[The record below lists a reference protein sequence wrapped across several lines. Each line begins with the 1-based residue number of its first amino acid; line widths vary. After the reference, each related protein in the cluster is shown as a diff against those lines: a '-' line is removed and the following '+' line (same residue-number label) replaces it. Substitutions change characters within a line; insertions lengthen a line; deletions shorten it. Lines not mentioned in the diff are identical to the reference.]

1 MTQPLQVE
9 KKSKQEKDDYFKY
22 VKVLRRPVINLTSTL
37 PKPTVY
43 SLALD
48 NEYKDVAFSEE
59 RAPANKGLWRLKVFA
74 GVASTPLDVEIGTGA
89 GDHFADWAQKHP
101 ERLVVGLELKYK
113 PLIQS
118 IRRTRVAGCKNAAIC
133 RYHAFNL
140 DLLFDKGEVNNVFI
154 HFPDPWTS
162 PYKPKNRVVNRI
174 ILDWLYEMQRP
185 GSFLEFKTDSRE
197 YFLWALEE
205 IKASKYRVEFQ
216 TLNLYGEAGGAD
228 SRYLQEN
235 FATGFE
241 KIFIRQGIEINYIR
255 LVRD

>member
-1 MTQPLQVE
+1 MSETAAQNTP
-9 KKSKQEKDDYFKY
+9 KSRQEKDDYFKT
-22 VKVLRRPVINLTSTL
+22 VKVLKRPEVNLTRTL
-37 PKPTVY
+37 PRPTEY

-48 NEYKDVAFSEE
+48 NEYKDIAFNEE
-59 RAPANKGLWRLKVFA
+59 RAPENKGKWRSSVFKV
-74 GVASTPLDVEIGTGA
+74 SEEMPLDVEIGTGA
-89 GDHFADWAQKHP
+89 GNHFAHWAIKHP
-101 ERLVVGLELKYK
+101 ERLLVGLELKYK

-118 IRRTRVAGCKNAAIC
+118 IRRAKVASCKNAAIC

-174 ILDWLYEMQRP
+174 ILDWIYEMQRP
-185 GSFLEFKTDSRE
+185 GSFLDFKTDSRE

-205 IKASKYRVEFQ
+205 IKASKYKVEFQ
-216 TLNLYGEAGGAD
+216 TLNLYSENNK
-228 SRYLQEN
+228 YKEEN

-241 KIFIRQGIEINYIR
+241 KIFTKQGIEINYIR
-255 LVRD
+255 LIKA